1 MSRIDQALRRANIG
15 PAVSS
20 SRAESLFESPWHV
33 EETVVSPPA
42 TVPMPEAAAPQ
53 LPIPAPA
60 TGPVPVPDLRTEQP
74 GPTLLGGAVSSGI
87 LGLAQSS
94 RERLAIDGGDPGL
107 IEQFTRLAATLYHAQ
122 ADNGLRSVM
131 VTSALPG
138 DGKTMTA
145 VNLALVLSESYHKQ
159 VLLIDADL
167 RHPSIAKLGIG
178 GAGLSEGLG
187 AKHDQKLTLTA
198 ITPRL
203 TLLPAGR
210 PVPDPISLLTS
221 TRMRRIV
228 TEATERFDWVIVD
241 APPMGPVTDAN
252 LLAAMVD
259 GTLLVVRAGT
269 TQYPAVQKAVEGIGR
284 ERLLGVVLNG
294 ADVAPGHGY
303 YYYQQGQTRDR
314 LALKE

>member
-33 EETVVSPPA
+33 EETVSQPA
-42 TVPMPEAAAPQ
+42 TAPMPEPAAPQ

-167 RHPSIAKLGIG
+167 RHPSIAKLGVG
-178 GAGLSEGLG
+178 GAGLSEGLA

-303 YYYQQGQTRDR
+303 YYYQQGQARDR